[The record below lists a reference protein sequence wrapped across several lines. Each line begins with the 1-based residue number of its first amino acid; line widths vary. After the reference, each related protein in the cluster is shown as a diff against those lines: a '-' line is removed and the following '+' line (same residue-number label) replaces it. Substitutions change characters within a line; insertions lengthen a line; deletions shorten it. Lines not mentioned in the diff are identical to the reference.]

1 VVILCQCQ
9 FSDFDDCILVM
20 QKNVLY
26 IRNTRVGKKGTVYLS
41 INYITIRKKI
51 MGFGLKPEVQILALS
66 VCDL

>member
-1 VVILCQCQ
+1 
-9 FSDFDDCILVM
+9 M